1 VIYYCPG
8 DEICC
13 TPGDP
18 ASKCCPADHP
28 LCVPKENP
36 EFCCRQRDIQNYAEN
51 IVVGPT
57 AFAATK
63 KIAAKM
69 KPSVVGS
76 SAAKRIAFAV
86 MEKTAAR
93 PKKHAVVNSVARPV
107 CFVAIVKDVA

>member
-1 VIYYCPG
+1 MKYAVHLGIQRANVALQTIHCAYPR
-8 DEICC
+8 EILNF
-13 TPGDP
+13 
-18 ASKCCPADHP
+18 AA
-28 LCVPKENP
+28 
-36 EFCCRQRDIQNYAEN
+36 RRDIQNYAEN

-107 CFVAIVKDVA
+107 CFVATVKDVA